1 MKEAFK
7 FTDEKSSKFW
17 WIDYEGT
24 DFVVNFGKAGTTG
37 RFQIKEFETEQEC
50 EKEALKLIAQKTKKG
65 YTQDPDFDFQGHLYF
80 DDEEIGLHP
89 KTSHPNFRKYFTNKI
104 YMDCVDE
111 ETPFGS
117 DEGADTLYFLQE
129 ALRKNKDENLLTF
142 AQKLIEDDWEMRYI
156 PSSYPLNKEDFEK
169 LLAEQED
176 NIMNILQTDQVIIAV
191 AFGGIK
197 IKGTIPDEL
206 KKLTLLAMDRI
217 DLLSNIQGYYQ
228 GESEV
233 IAIMRKDLH
242 SFPLK
247 NA

>member
-24 DFVVNFGKAGTTG
+24 DFVVNFGKTGATG
-37 RFQIKEFETEQEC
+37 RFQIKEFDTEQEC
-50 EKEALKLIAQKTKKG
+50 KKEALKLIAQKIKKG
-65 YTQDPDFDFQGHLYF
+65 YTQDSDFDFQEHIYF

-89 KTSHPNFRKYFTNKI
+89 KTSHPNFRKNFTNEI
-104 YMDCVDE
+104 YIDCCDE

-129 ALRKNKDENLLTF
+129 ALRKNRDEDLLLF
-142 AQKLIEDDWEMRYI
+142 AQKLIEDDWEMRYM
-156 PSSYPLNKEDFEK
+156 PPYYPLNKEDLEK

-176 NIMNILQTDQVIIAV
+176 NGMNILQTDQVIIAV

-197 IKGTIPDEL
+197 IKGTIPQEL
-206 KKLTLLAMDRI
+206 KKLALLAMDRI

-233 IAIMRKDLH
+233 ISIMRKDLQN
-242 SFPLK
+242 FPIQID
-247 NA
+247 